1 MHSLMAAMLFGID
14 SLVVSAAL
22 SPMFKLWS
30 PGWRLAFAFGA
41 CDAIAFLVGSAF
53 SLGPWA
59 RDVAE
64 PALPAAV
71 LAYGFYALAAVR
83 WSGFRA
89 AARPAYLLP
98 VLMSLDNLAG
108 GVLAGSPIGGTFEQ
122 AAVLGLTSG
131 GLSLLGLAAG
141 NVLFSRLAR
150 QEVGSA
156 ASALIAASFL
166 LLVAR

>member
-1 MHSLMAAMLFGID
+1 MHSLMAAMLLGID

-41 CDAIAFLVGSAF
+41 CDAGAFLIGSAF
-53 SLGPWA
+53 AWGAWA

-71 LAYGFYALAAVR
+71 LAYGVYVLAAAR
-83 WSGFRA
+83 WSGYRA

-108 GVLAGSPIGGTFEQ
+108 GLLAGSPTGGAFEQ
-122 AAVLGLTSG
+122 APCWALR
-131 GLSLLGLAAG
+131 AAPCRCSA
-141 NVLFSRLAR
+141 SRPAMPCSRGSPAWCRAR
-150 QEVGSA
+150 PG
-156 ASALIAASFL
+156 
-166 LLVAR
+166 RR

>member
-1 MHSLMAAMLFGID
+1 MHSLMAAMLLGID

-41 CDAIAFLVGSAF
+41 CDAGAFLIGSAF
-53 SLGPWA
+53 AWGAWA

-71 LAYGFYALAAVR
+71 LAYGVYVLAAAR
-83 WSGFRA
+83 WSGYRA

-98 VLMSLDNLAG
+98 VLMGLDNLAG
-108 GVLAGSPIGGTFEQ
+108 GLLAGSRTGGTFGQ
-122 AAVLGLTSG
+122 AAVLGLASG
-131 GLSLLGLAAG
+131 SLSLLGLAAG

-150 QEVGSA
+150 LVPRSVG
-156 ASALIAASFL
+156 SALIATSFL
-166 LLVAR
+166 ILVVQ